1 MTASNGGPLYSP
13 SNPPFFYGWW
23 VVAAG
28 SPAMTFIAASTWQAA
43 GTFFVAL
50 EREFGWSRILLSG
63 AFAMA
68 RAEGA
73 VMGPM
78 EGILSDRLGGRR
90 TMLIG
95 FAVCV
100 FGFLLL
106 STVQNPFTFYL
117 AYVIVSTGA
126 GLAGY
131 IPIITIINFW
141 FNRLRTIAMSG
152 PLIGS
157 SLGGALIP
165 FLAWGID
172 AHGWRWAAGGC
183 GLFLAFAAGPIVMAI
198 RNRPEPYGLWP
209 DGAPLPP
216 ADASSAPGA
225 TSPPQRTSAFVTRDF
240 TVRQAIRNRAFWLI
254 SIAHA
259 GTAILFTTMAI
270 HLVPHLT
277 DQGMS
282 LPGAGVVVLTLTVT
296 TGVFQIVGGWLGDR
310 VEKRYVIAA
319 FMTVQA
325 GGILFLL
332 LVDGFLLGL
341 AFGVIAGIGQG
352 GRAPAMTSIRG
363 EYFGRR
369 FFGTIMGLSMVPMNI
384 GMIIVP
390 LATGITYDK
399 VGNYNLPFVFLA
411 VAVFAGGAVMLVVRP
426 PRPPVPTPARP
437 R

>member
-1 MTASNGGPLYSP
+1 MTASTGGPSSSP
-13 SNPPFFYGWW
+13 SNRPFFYGWW

-28 SPAMTFIAASTWQAA
+28 SLAMTFIAASTWQAA

-50 EREFGWSRILLSG
+50 EREFGWSRTLLSG

-95 FAVCV
+95 FVVCV

-106 STVQNPFTFYL
+106 STVHNPVTFYL

-165 FLAWGID
+165 LLAWGID

-183 GLFLAFAAGPIVMAI
+183 GLFLAVVAGPIVMAI
-198 RNRPEPYGLWP
+198 RNRPEPYGLRP
-209 DGAPLPP
+209 DGDPPPP
-216 ADASSAPGA
+216 ADAPSPRGA
-225 TSPPQRTSAFVTRDF
+225 TPPPQPSGAAPPDF
-240 TVRQAIRNRAFWLI
+240 TARQAIRTRAFWLI

-282 LPGAGVVVLTLTVT
+282 LTTAAVVVLTLTVT
-296 TGVFQIVGGWLGDR
+296 TGVFQLVGGWLGDR
-310 VEKRYVIAA
+310 VDKRYVIAA
-319 FMTVQA
+319 FMAVQA
-325 GGILFLL
+325 VGILFLL

-363 EYFGRR
+363 DYFGRR
-369 FFGTIMGLSMVPMNI
+369 SFGTIMGLSMIPMNI

-390 LATGITYDK
+390 LATGIIYDR

-411 VAVFAGGAVMLVVRP
+411 VAVFAGGALMLVVRP
-426 PRPPVPTPARP
+426 PRPPVPAPARP